1 MCFYNKVTQ
10 LGKDRKKNKHPL
22 KDLLQQTALEKI

>member
-10 LGKDRKKNKHPL
+10 LEDRKKNKHPL
-22 KDLLQQTALEKI
+22 KDLLQQTALKKI